1 LLFPLNPVKII
12 YIYHWFT
19 KLIKINSISTMKK
32 FIISFFTI
40 LLLLSCKNEPQYLV
54 KIEGKLLPITEEIN
68 SDKTI
73 EAFIQPFKENVEGE
87 MNAVLSYTPNDL
99 IRTDGD
105 LESSLGNLMADL
117 CFERA
122 NPVFKS
128 RTGKNI
134 DFAMLNY
141 GGIRAGISK
150 GAITMEHAF
159 NLMPFEN
166 ELVVVEL
173 TSKEM
178 QDLINYLIIENKAH
192 PLSKQI
198 NLTITNSEH
207 KLTINNSPLDTSK
220 NYFVLTSDYLQNGG
234 DNMNFFK
241 NPVNLFKLEYKVRN
255 AIVDYFAETDTIKVV
270 LDGRFRKIN

>member
-1 LLFPLNPVKII
+1 MKKII
-12 YIYHWFT
+12 IF
-19 KLIKINSISTMKK
+19 L
-32 FIISFFTI
+32 FTI
-40 LLLLSCKNEPQYLV
+40 SVLFSCKNEPQNLV
-54 KIEGKLLPITEEIN
+54 KIEGKLLPISEELTEKQEIT
-68 SDKTI
+68 D
-73 EAFIQPFKENVEGE
+73 FIQPYKVKVESE
-87 MNAVLSYTPNDL
+87 MNAVLSFTPTDL
-99 IRTDGD
+99 VRTDGE

-150 GAITMEHAF
+150 GAITAEHAF

-173 TSKEM
+173 TAEKM
-178 QDLINYLIIENKAH
+178 QDLIIYLITENKAH

-198 NLTITNSEH
+198 NLAIANSEH
-207 KLTINNSPLDTSK
+207 KLTINNLPLVASK

-255 AIVDYFAETDTIKVV
+255 AIIDYFAETDTIKVV